1 MPYRRLPNTDISRT
15 KALGNILRANRE
27 LEIFDF
33 HKIKEI
39 KDTKLNF
46 DIFLSEH
53 KILKA
58 KIREENAKYKKS
70 FDIAKKY
77 IYHYIIV
84 LNLAIER
91 KEIESTY
98 RKYYQLEDYSK
109 KLPDLKNFDDLK
121 LWHKKLLEGE
131 KIRTS
136 KESKSITN
144 PSIGQIDT
152 NFEICLEKFL
162 FKSQLK
168 EKLEKQQKQLNLLRS
183 EIDNTIKELW
193 DKIELKFNKYPP
205 IIKREKTKKFGI
217 RYFYRSNEDKIE
229 LKDLLN

>member
-15 KALGNILRANRE
+15 RAMESILKANRE

-33 HKIKEI
+33 HQIKKIKD
-39 KDTKLNF
+39 KKSNF
-46 DIFLSEH
+46 DIFLSDYKMLKT
-53 KILKA
+53 KIKQ
-58 KIREENAKYKKS
+58 ENIKYKKS

-77 IYHYIIV
+77 INHFIIV

-91 KEIESTY
+91 KEIKSIY
-98 RKYYQLEDYSK
+98 RKYYHLEDK
-109 KLPDLKNFDDLK
+109 KLPNIKNFYDLK
-121 LWHKKLLEGE
+121 LWNKNLMEGE
-131 KIRTS
+131 TMRTS

-144 PSIGQIDT
+144 PSIGEV
-152 NFEICLEKFL
+152 NAYFEICHENFL

-168 EKLEKQQKQLNLLRS
+168 EKLVKQQKQLNLVRK

-193 DKIELKFNKYPP
+193 DEIEQKFNKYPP
-205 IIKREKTKKFGI
+205 IIRREKTKKFGI
-217 RYFYRSNEDKIE
+217 RYFYRNNEDKIE